1 MKPIFL
7 DKTISERTEIT
18 IRYQN
23 DIRKTSPM
31 TPDEEYAAFEL
42 LKRGDTKIKE
52 QIILSNLRF
61 VISCAKKYEGCGI
74 SIDDLVNEG
83 NIGLI
88 TAVERFDH
96 TKGFK
101 FISYA
106 VAWIRQSILLA
117 ISENSRVIY
126 LPATITSKLT
136 KVKDEINKMEMKYG
150 YVDMNE
156 VMENTNLSR
165 DIMTIS
171 NLSQTV
177 STETVM
183 SDDDEITLGDTLKS
197 DDSID
202 DNFTTE
208 YVMKLMSVLT
218 NEEVDVIKRVYG
230 FPPYLMAQSV
240 ECIADN
246 YKSVSYVNTL
256 YRRAIT
262 KLKNVMKKEYA

>member
-7 DKTISERTEIT
+7 DKNISERTEIT
-18 IRYQN
+18 VRYQN
-23 DIRKTSPM
+23 DIRKIKTMSP
-31 TPDEEYAAFEL
+31 EEEFEAFDK
-42 LKRGDTKIKE
+42 LKRGDSKVKE

-74 SIDDLVNEG
+74 PIDDLVNEG

-136 KVKDEINKMEMKYG
+136 KVKEEINKMEMKQG
-150 YVDMNE
+150 YADMNE
-156 VMENTNLSR
+156 VMENVNLTK
-165 DIMTIS
+165 DVMTIT

-197 DDSID
+197 EDSID
-202 DNFTTE
+202 DTFTSE

-218 NEEVDVIKRVYG
+218 NDEIDIIKRMYG
-230 FPPYLMAQSV
+230 FPPYLMAQPV
-240 ECIADN
+240 EYIAEN
-246 YKSVSYVNTL
+246 YKSVSYVNTT
-256 YRRAIT
+256 YKRAIN
-262 KLKNVMKKEYA
+262 KLKKLMAKEYA